1 MTTSNKKLTANRI
14 NGRKSRGPI
23 DTSSSRFN
31 AAKHRLLAEG
41 ITELDDADGYE
52 EILNDL
58 MREKA
63 PVGPVEIFLV
73 KAAALHMVRWTRA
86 SCLEALFIS
95 SILNPPLHAK
105 DPLRDLDLDFRG
117 AIVDP
122 GIPAAIGAGG
132 MEFLGLY
139 QRYIS
144 FSANGFFKVLH
155 ELERLQRAR
164 QGERLPAPAAVD
176 VTVYADAGRLDSTPA
191 APEQSKAPSSDGER
205 LPAPAAIDVTVCADA
220 GRLDSTPATP
230 VQSKAPSSDGERLPA
245 PAAAD
250 VTVYADAARLDS
262 TPTAPEQ
269 SKAPSSDGED
279 GHAESGLVES
289 APPGP
294 EHGVALTAME
304 VADGEIPVADSAPV
318 AWKPRAP
325 SGPIWNR

>member
-1 MTTSNKKLTANRI
+1 
-14 NGRKSRGPI
+14 
-23 DTSSSRFN
+23 
-31 AAKHRLLAEG
+31 
-41 ITELDDADGYE
+41 
-52 EILNDL
+52 
-58 MREKA
+58 
-63 PVGPVEIFLV
+63 
-73 KAAALHMVRWTRA
+73 
-86 SCLEALFIS
+86 
-95 SILNPPLHAK
+95 
-105 DPLRDLDLDFRG
+105 
-117 AIVDP
+117 
-122 GIPAAIGAGG
+122 
-132 MEFLGLY
+132 
-139 QRYIS
+139 
-144 FSANGFFKVLH
+144 VLH

-220 GRLDSTPATP
+220 GRLDSTP
-230 VQSKAPSSDGERLPA
+230 
-245 PAAAD
+245 
-250 VTVYADAARLDS
+250 
-262 TPTAPEQ
+262 TAPEQ

>member
-191 APEQSKAPSSDGER
+191 APEQSKAPSSDGE
-205 LPAPAAIDVTVCADA
+205 
-220 GRLDSTPATP
+220 
-230 VQSKAPSSDGERLPA
+230 
-245 PAAAD
+245 
-250 VTVYADAARLDS
+250 
-262 TPTAPEQ
+262 
-269 SKAPSSDGED
+269 D